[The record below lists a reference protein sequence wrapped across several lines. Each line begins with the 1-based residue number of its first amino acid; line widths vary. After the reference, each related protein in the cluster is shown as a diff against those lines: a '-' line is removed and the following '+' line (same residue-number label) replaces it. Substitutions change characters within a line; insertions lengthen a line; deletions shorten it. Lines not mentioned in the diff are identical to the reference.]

1 MRSNPVKLTFHSR
14 RRIGRKSWSP
24 SYVVITFPTSLLPK
38 MLPNSGSVKLFATAT
53 VNRKTKQASFN
64 FSLVPRDEKA
74 LFAGLFSVDTL
85 IGLGEVW
92 IMVSNIDVIIP
103 KEWKK
108 LPEKHAGGVLKDS
121 AAEFSISFSL
131 SLNT

>member
-24 SYVVITFPTSLLPK
+24 SYVVITFPISLKPK
-38 MLPNSGSVKLFATAT
+38 MLPNSDTVKLFTTAT
-53 VNRKTKQASFN
+53 VNRKAMQASFN
-64 FSLVPRDEKA
+64 FSLTPRDEKA

-92 IMVSNIDVIIP
+92 IMVSNIDAIIP
-103 KEWKK
+103 REWKK
-108 LPEKHAGGVLKDS
+108 LPEKHAEGFLEGG
-121 AAEFSISFSL
+121 AATFSISFSL